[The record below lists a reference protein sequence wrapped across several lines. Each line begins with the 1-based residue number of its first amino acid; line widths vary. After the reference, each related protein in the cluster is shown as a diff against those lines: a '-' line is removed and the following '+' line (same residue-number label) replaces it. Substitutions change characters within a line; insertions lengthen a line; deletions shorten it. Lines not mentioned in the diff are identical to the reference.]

1 MTKFLTLPTLAFALA
16 AAAFVAGARADD
28 TTDAMKPANAM
39 ATEAMKPS
47 TDAMMPTGAMKP
59 AEPDA
64 MATQAMKP
72 ATDAMKPAD
81 AMKPVTDAMK
91 PADAMAPAQ

>member
-39 ATEAMKPS
+39 ATEAMKPA

-59 AEPDA
+59 ADKMKPDA
-64 MATQAMKP
+64 MASQAMKP
-72 ATDAMKPAD
+72 
-81 AMKPVTDAMK
+81 
-91 PADAMAPAQ
+91 